1 MCEIQSEH
9 RVSIKKT
16 GVEMHYYHC
25 FIYKNTPGEKHLTF
39 FEKGGPPSEIS
50 NFIIPLPPSS
60 LANWSFSIIGFRKE
74 TGGTP
79 LCKKAINLQALV
91 DLGSASFT
99 IS

>member
-1 MCEIQSEH
+1 
-9 RVSIKKT
+9 
-16 GVEMHYYHC
+16 MHYYHC
-25 FIYKNTPGEKHLTF
+25 SIYNNTPGEEHLTLF

-50 NFIIPLPPSS
+50 NFIIPLPPPS
-60 LANWSFSIIGFRKE
+60 LANWSFSIIGCRRE

-91 DLGSASFT
+91 DLGSTSFT